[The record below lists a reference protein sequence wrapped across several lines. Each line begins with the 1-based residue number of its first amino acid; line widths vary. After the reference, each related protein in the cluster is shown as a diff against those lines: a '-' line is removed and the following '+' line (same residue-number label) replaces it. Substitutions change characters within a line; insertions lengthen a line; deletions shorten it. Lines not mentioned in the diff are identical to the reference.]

1 MLTDSTFNQKVQQ
14 EIVDGWRV
22 AIITLPDY
30 PEKLFAFA
38 EMAADISSR
47 WDNKADAVDTLLNVA
62 LVTGLTDAFG
72 RREIEHTIGR
82 AWSENNKP
90 NGQGDNKGRT
100 RLDEPPPFTYVDIA
114 RELVPREWVVPDRV
128 PAKNIT
134 LLSGEGAVGKSI
146 LLLQLSAAIVLGRD
160 WIGTLPKQGVV
171 LYLSCED
178 DDDEINRRLEDI
190 AKHYGVTRADLKA
203 SLHVISLAGKDAIL
217 GTADRTS
224 KIKPTALFA
233 QLRAEAQRLHPTL
246 IVIDTVA
253 DVFGGDEINRAQTRH
268 FLTLLRGLITEI
280 DSAMVLA
287 SHPSLEGIRS
297 GSGISGSTAWHNSV
311 RSRMYFRI
319 ANEVD
324 DAELRVLEVKK
335 ANYAKVSEQILLR
348 WKNGVYVPE
357 PRAGSLDQMAADKK
371 IDDLFIDL
379 LRRFTKDGRNVSD
392 SRSPTYAPRVFEDE
406 PEAKAAKAT
415 RKTLAEAMKRLFA
428 AGKIRVAPT
437 SGPPSRRRIRSSRPN
452 ARARSS
458 CHSLPLPT
466 PLPTPFQR
474 LPTGVCHTH
483 PPYPPVVLE
492 GVGAGWKGPPLPTLA
507 RKIDSRVRKKGSARL
522 VTHHMEPFVC
532 GATGPT
538 LACSRSGTPPSSA
551 ASRNRCTGNARRCGS
566 RWCNH
571 EPAHPRTPVRRHH
584 GGGVQER
591 DYQLR
596 GETKIRRLS
605 ANGGA
610 LAHAL
615 RCTRRRRSHVG

>member
-114 RELVPREWVVPDRV
+114 RELVPREWIVPDRV
-128 PAKNIT
+128 PARNIT

-224 KIKPTALFA
+224 QIKPTVLFA
-233 QLRAEAQRLHPTL
+233 QLRAEALRLRPTL
-246 IVIDTVA
+246 IIIDTVA

-268 FLTLLRGLITEI
+268 FLTLLRGLIVEI

-311 RSRMYFRI
+311 RSRMYFRSADEI
-319 ANEVD
+319 D
-324 DAELRVLEVKK
+324 DPELRVLEVKK

-379 LRRFTKDGRNVSD
+379 LRRFTKEGRYVSD
-392 SRSPTYAPRVFEDE
+392 KRSPAYAPTLFTDE
-406 PEAKAAKAT
+406 PEAKAAEAT
-415 RKTLAEAMKRLFA
+415 SKLLAEAMKRLFA
-428 AGKIRVAPT
+428 AKKIRVQT
-437 SGPPSRRRIRSSRPN
+437 EGPPSRRSNKIVEDERGVVVQFPGGTN
-452 ARARSS
+452 T
-458 CHSLPLPT
+458 PT
-466 PLPTPFQR
+466 NTLQTPTNGTCPHTPPIPPYSVRRGRGRFEAATPTNTGKKDR
-474 LPTGVCHTH
+474 LPSEEERFRVVGDTPHGTACVWCHGADAGV
-483 PPYPPVVLE
+483 L
-492 GVGAGWKGPPLPTLA
+492 
-507 RKIDSRVRKKGSARL
+507 
-522 VTHHMEPFVC
+522 
-532 GATGPT
+532 
-538 LACSRSGTPPSSA
+538 
-551 ASRNRCTGNARRCGS
+551 
-566 RWCNH
+566 
-571 EPAHPRTPVRRHH
+571 
-584 GGGVQER
+584 
-591 DYQLR
+591 
-596 GETKIRRLS
+596 KIRD
-605 ANGGA
+605 A
-610 LAHAL
+610 
-615 RCTRRRRSHVG
+615 TIVGSKPEPLHRQCAPLWFMVQS

>member
-114 RELVPREWVVPDRV
+114 RELVPREWIVPDRV
-128 PAKNIT
+128 PARNIT

-217 GTADRTS
+217 GAADRS
-224 KIKPTALFA
+224 SQIKPTALFA

-297 GSGISGSTAWHNSV
+297 GSGISGTRCARGCTSVLPTKLMTPNCVCLKSRKRTTPKSANKFCCAGRTACMCPNRVPV
-311 RSRMYFRI
+311 RST
-319 ANEVD
+319 
-324 DAELRVLEVKK
+324 
-335 ANYAKVSEQILLR
+335 R
-348 WKNGVYVPE
+348 WRPTKRSMTCLSICCGASPK
-357 PRAGSLDQMAADKK
+357 MAATSATAAARPMR
-371 IDDLFIDL
+371 
-379 LRRFTKDGRNVSD
+379 RRFLKMSRKPKPPRQPAR
-392 SRSPTYAPRVFEDE
+392 RSP
-406 PEAKAAKAT
+406 
-415 RKTLAEAMKRLFA
+415 
-428 AGKIRVAPT
+428 
-437 SGPPSRRRIRSSRPN
+437 RR
-452 ARARSS
+452 
-458 CHSLPLPT
+458 
-466 PLPTPFQR
+466 
-474 LPTGVCHTH
+474 
-483 PPYPPVVLE
+483 
-492 GVGAGWKGPPLPTLA
+492 
-507 RKIDSRVRKKGSARL
+507 
-522 VTHHMEPFVC
+522 
-532 GATGPT
+532 
-538 LACSRSGTPPSSA
+538 
-551 ASRNRCTGNARRCGS
+551 
-566 RWCNH
+566 
-571 EPAHPRTPVRRHH
+571 
-584 GGGVQER
+584 
-591 DYQLR
+591 
-596 GETKIRRLS
+596 
-605 ANGGA
+605 
-610 LAHAL
+610 
-615 RCTRRRRSHVG
+615 